1 MPPVPRA
8 SGFRSP
14 GARAAYCRI
23 YDEAVA
29 QAPVPV
35 EESDVEGRDGV
46 THVLTAGNPSNPP
59 LVALHAKAFS
69 STMWL
74 PLLPALAA
82 QHRVHLLDAVGDL
95 NKSVARRVL
104 SSPARVAAW
113 IDETLDALSID
124 RCALAGASIGA
135 WMAAHYSM
143 AHPARVER
151 LAMVGPAGLVSR
163 QHLSWLISAIF
174 VAGVRPTAARLER
187 FVDSMAM
194 PVTAPRL
201 RDDPWRC
208 VVQQFVVGT
217 QTYRSRLG
225 EPLPRPARLE
235 RLAAAQFPVLVLVGR
250 QETLHDGPRMAAR
263 FRERVPRARVEV
275 VDQANHLLVM
285 DQTERAGELLRE
297 FLEPGGPAGRDSAP

>member
-1 MPPVPRA
+1 
-8 SGFRSP
+8 
-14 GARAAYCRI
+14 
-23 YDEAVA
+23 
-29 QAPVPV
+29 
-35 EESDVEGRDGV
+35 
-46 THVLTAGNPSNPP
+46 
-59 LVALHAKAFS
+59 
-69 STMWL
+69 
-74 PLLPALAA
+74 
-82 QHRVHLLDAVGDL
+82 
-95 NKSVARRVL
+95 
-104 SSPARVAAW
+104 
-113 IDETLDALSID
+113 
-124 RCALAGASIGA
+124 
-135 WMAAHYSM
+135 
-143 AHPARVER
+143 
-151 LAMVGPAGLVSR
+151 MVGPAGLVSW

-174 VAGVRPTAARLER
+174 VAAIRPTPARLER

-285 DQTERAGELLRE
+285 DQTERAGDLLRE

>member
-1 MPPVPRA
+1 MPRA

-14 GARAAYCRI
+14 GARSAYCRI

-35 EESDVEGRDGV
+35 EETDVEGRDGV

-135 WMAAHYSM
+135 WMAAYYSM

-174 VAGVRPTAARLER
+174 VAGVRPTPARLER

-217 QTYRSRLG
+217 PTYRSRLG

-263 FRERVPRARVEV
+263 FTERVPRARVEL

-285 DQTERAGELLRE
+285 DQTELV
-297 FLEPGGPAGRDSAP
+297 AGRLAAFLGEGEE